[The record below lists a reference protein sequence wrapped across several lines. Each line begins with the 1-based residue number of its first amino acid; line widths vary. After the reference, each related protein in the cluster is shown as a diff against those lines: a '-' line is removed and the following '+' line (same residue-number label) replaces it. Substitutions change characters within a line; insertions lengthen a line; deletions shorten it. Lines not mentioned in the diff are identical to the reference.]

1 MAKRFY
7 KDVAVALDTDTDA
20 DGAGYVVKLDGR
32 LLKTPGKMALRF
44 ASENQA
50 KLVAAEWQAQ
60 DEDILPGTM
69 PCTRMMNVACEQT
82 PSRRSELVKEFRAYT
97 STDLLC
103 YRSRNPQDLA
113 ARQEQNWQPVL
124 DYAAIQHGISLASTT
139 SIKAVEQPEE
149 SLNNAADYATSKDDT
164 ALTLLLHFTA
174 SYGSAILAL
183 SVMERRLQV
192 DTAFALSR
200 LDEGFQN
207 ERWGADDEA
216 VENNRLL
223 LSELSL
229 MAQLIEE

>member
-7 KDVAVALDTDTDA
+7 KDVCVEA
-20 DGAGYVVKLDGR
+20 DVAGYVVKLDGR
-32 LLKTPGKMALRF
+32 VLKTPGKKVLAFTSVTR
-44 ASENQA
+44 AD
-50 KLVAAEWQAQ
+50 LVAAEWQAQ
-60 DEDILPGTM
+60 GADILPGTM

-82 PSRRSELVKEFRAYT
+82 PYRRSELAKEYRAYM

-103 YRSRNPQDLA
+103 YRSQNPKDLA
-113 ARQEQNWQPVL
+113 QRQEQSWQPVL
-124 DYAAIQHGISLASTT
+124 DYVAKNYGITLASTT
-139 SIKAVEQPEE
+139 SIKAVDQPEK
-149 SLNNAADYATSKDDT
+149 SLNNAADYANSKDNAD
-164 ALTLLLHFTA
+164 LTLLLHFTA

-183 SVMERRLQV
+183 SVMERHLPV

-200 LDEGFQN
+200 LDEIYQN